1 MADLTNW
8 GGFFNSTA
16 GDRQYNASTLRNYMK
31 KVIGDGVLA
40 LIDNECK
47 VTESDTPAKT
57 VKVNTG
63 FAAIQGGMYQ
73 VDAAE
78 TLTID
83 DNSAGNPRIDRVVAR
98 IDYTNRK
105 IEMAVLKGTA
115 AASPSVPSLTRDA
128 SKYELALAQVAV
140 ANGFTTIVNA
150 NITDERGDES
160 LCGFAKS
167 LGQQTFEDEN
177 DLNRYERTVIT
188 QDAIGRATEIEYDR
202 ADATLALDRNYSNVD
217 ANNYYQTIVE
227 RYYLSDGTTVYR
239 TDTYSLT
246 YNSAGVVLTSSRT
259 VVYA

>member
-1 MADLTNW
+1 
-8 GGFFNSTA
+8 
-16 GDRQYNASTLRNYMK
+16 MK

-40 LIDNECK
+40 LIDNECL

-57 VKVNTG
+57 VKVNIG
-63 FAAIQGGMYQ
+63 FVVIQGGMYQ

-83 DNSAGNPRIDRVVAR
+83 DNSAGNPRIDRIVSR

-115 AASPSVPSLTRDA
+115 TASPSVPSLTRDA

-150 NITDERGDES
+150 NITDERGDED
-160 LCGFAKS
+160 LCGFSKT
-167 LGQQTFEDEN
+167 LGQQVFEDEN
-177 DLNRYERTVIT
+177 DLNKYSRNVVT
-188 QDAIGRATEIEYDR
+188 QDAIGRATEIEYKR
-202 ADATLALDRNYSNVD
+202 SDATLAVDRNYSNLD
-217 ANNYYQTIVE
+217 GNNYYQTIVE
-227 RYYLSDGTTVYR
+227 RFYEDDGTTVYR

-259 VVYA
+259 VVYS